1 MTCHIKK
8 QVGFQSWILP
18 RCQEKVPYPLIFTSN
33 KIIPTKCDI
42 YLSTTYMVIEYGSG
56 CGRIKLKGGKEEFL
70 VQIKYIQRIN
80 NTVAIDFSLNVIF
93 FAIK

>member
-1 MTCHIKK
+1 
-8 QVGFQSWILP
+8 
-18 RCQEKVPYPLIFTSN
+18 
-33 KIIPTKCDI
+33 
-42 YLSTTYMVIEYGSG
+42 MVIEYGSG

-80 NTVAIDFSLNVIF
+80 NTVAIDFSLNIIF